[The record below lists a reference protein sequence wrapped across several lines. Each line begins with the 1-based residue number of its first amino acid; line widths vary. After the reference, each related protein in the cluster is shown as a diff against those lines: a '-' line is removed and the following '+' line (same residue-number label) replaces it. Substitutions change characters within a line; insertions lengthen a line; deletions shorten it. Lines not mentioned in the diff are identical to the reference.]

1 MDINP
6 EKIYAPAEAIFSES
20 GHRLKFSDL
29 FKLSLRV
36 FKVRPLRTFLTI
48 LGISLGIGT
57 VLFLVSLGYGL
68 QYILIGKLA
77 ATEDSL
83 ISLDAFYPSESGLN
97 IDSKK
102 IEQII
107 SVPEAEEVS
116 PVAEFPGEVKI
127 DHLSGFLITKTINP
141 NYFRLSGLKPD
152 LGSIFT
158 ENENSV
164 VISNTAL
171 RLLNMKEGE
180 ESLNQKIS
188 ITVTYQD
195 ENEGNL
201 QIVPIVE
208 PLAIKGIVMDD
219 MQPPFVFIPSGVVP
233 AKPPFYQH
241 IFVKARGIDNV
252 EPLKDKLLG
261 DGFLISARIDL
272 VNQAKKIM
280 TAITIMLGIFGV
292 AALVISAIGMFN
304 TMIIGF
310 LERIFEIGIMK
321 SLGASVSDIR
331 NLFLMESLIMGL
343 LGGLG
348 GITAGVMGG
357 EIFNLGLNFLA
368 SRLGGKPIS
377 LFIYPPEF
385 LIFIV
390 AISALVGVLSGSWPA
405 RRAANLSPKQAFIR
419 K

>member
-1 MDINP
+1 MNP
-6 EKIYAPAEAIFSES
+6 DLEKIYHSGYAASNES
-20 GHRLKFSDL
+20 GHRLKFGDL

-83 ISLDAFYPSESGLN
+83 ISLDAFYPTESGKN
-97 IDSKK
+97 IDSKE
-102 IEQII
+102 IGQIASI
-107 SVPEAEEVS
+107 PEAEEVS
-116 PVAEFPGEVKI
+116 PVAEFSGEVKI
-127 DHLSGFLITKTINP
+127 DSLSGFIITKTINP

-152 LGSIFT
+152 IGSAFT

-188 ITVTYQD
+188 IIVTYQD
-195 ENEGNL
+195 ENGEN
-201 QIVPIVE
+201 IKIIPISE

-219 MQPPFVFIPSGVVP
+219 MQPPFAFVPSSAVP
-233 AKPPFYQH
+233 EKPPFYQR
-241 IFVKARGIDNV
+241 IFVKAKGIDNV
-252 EPLKDKLLG
+252 EALKDKLIG

-310 LERIFEIGIMK
+310 MERIFEIGIMK

-343 LGGLG
+343 LGGIG
-348 GITAGVMGG
+348 GIVVGVMGG
-357 EIFNLGLNFLA
+357 EMFNLGLNFLA

-390 AISALVGVLSGSWPA
+390 VISALVGIFSGSWPA